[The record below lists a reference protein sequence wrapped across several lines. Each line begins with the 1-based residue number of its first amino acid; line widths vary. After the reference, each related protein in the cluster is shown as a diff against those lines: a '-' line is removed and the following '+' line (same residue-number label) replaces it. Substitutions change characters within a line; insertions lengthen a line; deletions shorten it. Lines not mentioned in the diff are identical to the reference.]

1 MKNDSVSHVQV
12 MSLGHSGSTLMN
24 LLLGTHPDFVSLG
37 EVMHSFMYELKNPE
51 AQCSCGEPAS
61 TCVFWGKVL
70 HQVSAE
76 SQLDIP
82 TGYQA
87 IFETFQAVYP
97 SPKKQFADSSKSLE
111 VIKLLDSTLQ
121 RPLKVVFV
129 IRDVRSYTISQ
140 IDNLSRKFSSFNTK
154 DKILRNSLIRS
165 RFYFYLDWYYR
176 NLRIRS
182 FLERENIPY
191 IQVGYEEVCL
201 RPDLLLG
208 KIFRFLEVEKP
219 AQSGKQ
225 QSAEPAQSESHI
237 IRSNRMRLQK
247 GKQTLSY
254 DTRWLTRNEWI
265 LPAAIF
271 PGIMRFNAREVY
283 ANISSAERKKW
294 SV

>member
-76 SQLDIP
+76 TQLDIP
-82 TGYQA
+82 KGYQV
-87 IFETFQAVYP
+87 IFETFQAIYP
-97 SPKKQFADSSKSLE
+97 AAEKQFADSSKSLE
-111 VIKLLDSTLQ
+111 VIKLLNSKLK

-129 IRDVRSYTISQ
+129 MRDVRSYTISQ

-154 DKILRNSLIRS
+154 DKIFRNSLIRS

-176 NLRIRS
+176 NLRIRK
-182 FLERENIPY
+182 FLERENIAY
-191 IQVGYEEVCL
+191 IQVGYEELCL
-201 RPDLLLG
+201 RPDIVLG
-208 KIFRFLEVEKP
+208 KIFEFLKVADCLPEDSLKIAAP
-219 AQSGKQ
+219 S
-225 QSAEPAQSESHI
+225 QSESHI

-265 LPAAIF
+265 LPAAVF

-283 ANISSAERKKW
+283 ANISSAEGKKW